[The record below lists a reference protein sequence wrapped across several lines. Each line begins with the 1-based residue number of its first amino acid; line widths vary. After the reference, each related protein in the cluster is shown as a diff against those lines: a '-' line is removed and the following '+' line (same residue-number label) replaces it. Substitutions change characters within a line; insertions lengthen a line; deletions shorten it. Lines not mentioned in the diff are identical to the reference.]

1 MKTRSVL
8 FVAFLMLKKVRE
20 KPNVAKKM
28 NTTDAK
34 FDKIRSLFSGKRVLV
49 AFSGGVDS
57 TVLAHIAKQSAAES
71 KLLTVDSI
79 TFPRTELQAAKDI
92 AKELGIGLEVIQ
104 VDELSNKELVSNP
117 VDRCYHCKKELASVW
132 LNAAEELGMDF
143 VVEGTNASDMEGHRP
158 GAKALE
164 EAGVFSPFRDAEIT
178 KDEIRA
184 YARRAGLS
192 VADRPSMACLSSRFP
207 YGTEITEDRV
217 RRIDKIEKDV
227 REIFGVKCVRARFH
241 GDLVRIEV
249 GREERSK
256 LFDENE
262 LDELYDLCKKAGFKY
277 VTFDVFGYRTGAMN
291 EALES

>member
-1 MKTRSVL
+1 M
-8 FVAFLMLKKVRE
+8 
-20 KPNVAKKM
+20 
-28 NTTDAK
+28 TTTSTK
-34 FDKIRSLFSGKRVLV
+34 FDKIRRMFSGKRVLV

-79 TFPRTELQAAKDI
+79 TFPRTELQAAKDV
-92 AKELGIGLEVIQ
+92 AKELDIELEVIQ

-132 LNAAEELGMDF
+132 LKTAKGLGMDL

-158 GAKALE
+158 GARALE
-164 EAGVFSPFRDAEIT
+164 EAGVISPLRDAEIT

-184 YARRAGLS
+184 YAREAGLS

-217 RRIDKIEKDV
+217 RRIDGIE
-227 REIFGVKCVRARFH
+227 REVKELFGVKCVRARFH

-249 GREERSK
+249 GREERMK
-256 LFDENE
+256 LFDENK
-262 LDELYDLCKKAGFKY
+262 LDELHALSKKAGFKY
-277 VTFDVFGYRTGAMN
+277 VTLDVFGYRTGAMN
-291 EALES
+291 EVLES